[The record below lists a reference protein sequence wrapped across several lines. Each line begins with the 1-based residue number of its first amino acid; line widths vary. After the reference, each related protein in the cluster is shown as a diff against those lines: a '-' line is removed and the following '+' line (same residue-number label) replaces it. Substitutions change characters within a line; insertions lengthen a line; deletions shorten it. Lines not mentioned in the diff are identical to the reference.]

1 MRNEVPQ
8 GNAKNRKMKLS
19 AGLGANNM
27 RSPWKQKEK
36 QTEIKRVKK
45 RSEMKENLRSSLSQ
59 DLGEAE
65 RLSIGCARKAR

>member
-19 AGLGANNM
+19 AGLGANNI

-45 RSEMKENLRSSLSQ
+45 RSEMKENLRSSLS
-59 DLGEAE
+59 
-65 RLSIGCARKAR
+65 